1 MASVVTAKFDFNAEG
16 KGELG
21 LKQGESLMVLKR
33 DGEWLF
39 GANSSGAEGWFPSN
53 YTKEPAAS
61 PPAAG
66 RADGGFGGD
75 GSGGAGANPFD
86 GGAGGQGGEAD
97 DIASLIAQIDAATVS
112 TPTTTFSTPAAPSST
127 STSIAGD
134 TEKGPADGSGGGP
147 VIAVAGE
154 TAEEAEAAEA
164 ARAKVIRKAGEKAKR
179 LMKCVDEFLK
189 TERDY
194 CRDLEHFR
202 TTFIETFP
210 VKKKRGKVVGPETS
224 DLLDQ
229 VRREKREVE
238 EK

>member
-39 GANSSGAEGWFPSN
+39 GANSRGAEGWFPSN

-66 RADGGFGGD
+66 RAGGGFGG
-75 GSGGAGANPFD
+75 GGGGGGAGTNPFD
-86 GGAGGQGGEAD
+86 DGAGGQGGEAD

-112 TPTTTFSTPAAPSST
+112 TPTVQTTTFSTA

-134 TEKGPADGSGGGP
+134 TEKGPADGGGEGGS

-164 ARAKVIRKAGEKAKR
+164 ARAKVKRKAGEKEKR

-189 TERDY
+189 TEKDY
-194 CRDLEHFR
+194 C
-202 TTFIETFP
+202 
-210 VKKKRGKVVGPETS
+210 
-224 DLLDQ
+224 
-229 VRREKREVE
+229 
-238 EK
+238 